1 MSYTTRRIE
10 HISRGKNVQCPSTTN
25 MKFLPLLWRI
35 AMRRRVRTVLTA
47 LSIAT
52 AFLLFGLLAAVRAA
66 LSFGVEIAG
75 ADTLMMFQKVSLAR
89 PLPLG
94 YYPLIASTP
103 GVAAVTHATW
113 FGGVYQDSKN
123 WFPQLAVD
131 ARSFLEMHPDYRVAP
146 DAQRAWLADRSGC
159 IVGED
164 VAKRFGWR
172 VGDRIPL
179 RNASWPA
186 PDGAP
191 WSFTIHAIYEAGRP
205 GADLSQMFFH
215 YEYLNETRTR
225 MRDTVGWYIIRVTH
239 PEVAGDVAA
248 RLDSRFANSSEE
260 TKTATTKAFLQA
272 WASQIGDVGAIII
285 AVVSM
290 VFFTILLVTGTTM
303 AQAVRERTSD
313 LGVLKAL
320 GFSDGLLLSLVLLE
334 SVGVSVCGGAF
345 GLGLAWVVVQHGDPT
360 GGLMPAFYLPTI
372 DLAIGAAFVLLLG
385 LATGVLPARQAGRL
399 RIVEALRR

>member
-1 MSYTTRRIE
+1 
-10 HISRGKNVQCPSTTN
+10 
-25 MKFLPLLWRI
+25 MKFLPFVWRI
-35 AMRRRVRTVLTA
+35 AMRRKLRTLLTA
-47 LSIAT
+47 SAIAT
-52 AFLLFGLLAAVRAA
+52 AFLLFGLLAAARAA

-94 YYPLIASTP
+94 YYRQIASTP
-103 GVAAVTHATW
+103 GVGAVTHATW

-123 WFPQLAVD
+123 WFPQMAVD
-131 ARSFLEMHPDYRVAP
+131 APSFLEMHPDYRVAP
-146 DAQRAWLADRSGC
+146 EARRAWLADRSGC
-159 IVGED
+159 IVGRD
-164 VAKRFGWR
+164 VARRFGWN

-179 RNASWPA
+179 RNPSWPTA
-186 PDGAP
+186 GGGP
-191 WSFTIHAIYEAGRP
+191 WTFTIHGIYEAGRP

-225 MRDTVGWYIIRVTH
+225 MRDTVGWYIIRASH
-239 PEVAGDVAA
+239 PEAAADLAA
-248 RLDSRFANSSEE
+248 RLDSRFSNSSDE

-272 WASQIGDVGAIII
+272 WASQIGDIGSIVT
-285 AVVSM
+285 AVASL
-290 VFFTILLVTGTTM
+290 VFFTILFVTGTTM

-334 SVGVSVCGGAF
+334 SVGLSMCGGAL
-345 GLGLAWVVVQHGDPT
+345 GLGLAWLVVQLGDPT
-360 GGLMPAFYLPTI
+360 SGLLPAFYLPTV
-372 DLAIGAAFVLLLG
+372 DVAIGSAFVLLLG
-385 LATGVLPARQAGRL
+385 LVAGMLPARQAARL

>member
-1 MSYTTRRIE
+1 
-10 HISRGKNVQCPSTTN
+10 
-25 MKFLPLLWRI
+25 MKFLPFVWRI
-35 AMRRRVRTVLTA
+35 AMRRRLRTVLTT

-66 LSFGVEIAG
+66 LSFGAEIAG

-89 PLPLG
+89 PLPIG
-94 YYPLIASTP
+94 HYGQIASTP
-103 GVAAVTHATW
+103 GVASVTHATW
-113 FGGVYQDSKN
+113 FGGVYLDSKN
-123 WFPQLAVD
+123 WFPQMAVD

-146 DAQRAWLADRSGC
+146 EARRAWLADRSGS
-159 IVGED
+159 IVGRD
-164 VAKRFGWR
+164 VATRFGWK

-179 RNASWPA
+179 RSASWPT

-191 WSFTIHAIYEAGRP
+191 WTFTIHGIYEAGRP

-215 YEYLNETRTR
+215 NQYLNETRTR
-225 MRDTVGWYIIRVTH
+225 TRDTVGWYIIRVTQ

-248 RLDSRFANSSEE
+248 DLDSRFANSPDE

-272 WASQIGDVGAIII
+272 WASQIGDIGTIVI

-303 AQAVRERTSD
+303 AQAVRERTRD

-320 GFSDGLLLSLVLLE
+320 GFSDGLLLRLVHSSPSACRCAAAPSVWAWRGGSFSTAIQRAASCRRSTCPPWMSR
-334 SVGVSVCGGAF
+334 SVGHSSFCSDSRPASSPRGKRDDCGS
-345 GLGLAWVVVQHGDPT
+345 
-360 GGLMPAFYLPTI
+360 
-372 DLAIGAAFVLLLG
+372 
-385 LATGVLPARQAGRL
+385 
-399 RIVEALRR
+399 LRR

>member
-1 MSYTTRRIE
+1 
-10 HISRGKNVQCPSTTN
+10 
-25 MKFLPLLWRI
+25 MKFLPLVWSI
-35 AMRRRVRTVLTA
+35 AMRRGVRTTLTA
-47 LSIAT
+47 LAIAT

-94 YYPLIASTP
+94 YYAQIASTP

-123 WFPQLAVD
+123 WFPQMAVD

-146 DAQRAWLADRSGC
+146 EARRAWLVDRSGC
-159 IVGED
+159 IVGRD
-164 VAKRFGWR
+164 VAARFGWN

-179 RNASWPA
+179 RNASWPT
-186 PDGAP
+186 PDAGP
-191 WSFTIHAIYEAGRP
+191 WTFTIHGIYEAGRP

-225 MRDTVGWYIIRVTH
+225 TRDTVGWYIIRVTR
-239 PEVAGDVAA
+239 PELAGDVAS
-248 RLDSRFANSSEE
+248 RLDSGFANSSDE
-260 TKTATTKAFLQA
+260 TQTATTKAFLQA
-272 WASQIGDVGAIII
+272 WASQIGDIGTVIIG
-285 AVVSM
+285 VLSM

-334 SVGVSVCGGAF
+334 SLALSVCGGVL
-345 GLGLAWVVVQHGDPT
+345 GLGLAWLIVQHGDPT
-360 GGLMPAFYLPTI
+360 GGLLPAFYLPASDVVI
-372 DLAIGAAFVLLLG
+372 ACAFVLTLG
-385 LATGVLPARQAGRL
+385 LATGGLPAWQARRL
-399 RIVEALRR
+399 PIVEALRR

>member
-1 MSYTTRRIE
+1 
-10 HISRGKNVQCPSTTN
+10 
-25 MKFLPLLWRI
+25 MKFLPFVWRI
-35 AMRRRVRTVLTA
+35 AMRRKLRTLLTA
-47 LSIAT
+47 SAIAT

-75 ADTLMMFQKVSLAR
+75 ADTLMMFHKVSLAR

-94 YYPLIASTP
+94 YYVQIASTP

-123 WFPQLAVD
+123 WFPQMAVD
-131 ARSFLEMHPDYRVAP
+131 APSFLEMHPDYRVAP
-146 DAQRAWLADRSGC
+146 EARRTWLADRSGC
-159 IVGED
+159 IVGRD
-164 VAKRFGWR
+164 VARRFGWK

-179 RNASWPA
+179 RNPSWPTA
-186 PDGAP
+186 DGGP
-191 WSFTIHAIYEAGRP
+191 WTFTIHGIYEAGRP

-215 YEYLNETRTR
+215 YEHLNETRTR
-225 MRDTVGWYIIRVTH
+225 MRDTVGWYIIRASH
-239 PEVAGDVAA
+239 PEAAADLAA
-248 RLDSRFANSSEE
+248 RLDSRFSNSSDE

-272 WASQIGDVGAIII
+272 WASQIGDIGSIVT
-285 AVVSM
+285 AVASL
-290 VFFTILLVTGTTM
+290 VFFTILFVTGTTM

-334 SVGVSVCGGAF
+334 SVGLSICGGAL
-345 GLGLAWVVVQHGDPT
+345 GLGLAWLVVQLGDPT
-360 GGLMPAFYLPTI
+360 SGLLPAFYLPI
-372 DLAIGAAFVLLLG
+372 VDVAIGSAFVLLLG
-385 LATGVLPARQAGRL
+385 LVAGMLHARQAARL